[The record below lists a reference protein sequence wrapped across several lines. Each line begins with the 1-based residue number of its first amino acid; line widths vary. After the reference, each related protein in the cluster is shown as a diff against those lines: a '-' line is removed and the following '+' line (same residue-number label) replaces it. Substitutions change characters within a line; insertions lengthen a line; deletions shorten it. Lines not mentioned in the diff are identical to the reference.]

1 MTTEAVVESVRTNTD
16 RGPITA
22 RKNYW
27 ASAVGSN
34 ISLALDSFLPREIYV
49 GSAGD
54 LNVTF
59 IDGSTSIIKSIAAGT
74 TFHDCCWVTILA
86 TSSTAFAISVGY

>member
-1 MTTEAVVESVRTNTD
+1 MTIETTVESVRLNLD
-16 RGPITA
+16 RGPITS

-27 ASAVGSN
+27 ASGVGSD
-34 ISLALDSFLPREIYV
+34 ISLANGGFLPREIYV

-59 IDGSTSIIKSIAAGT
+59 LDGTTSVIKSIAAGK
-74 TFHDCCWVTILA
+74 TFTDGCWVTILA